1 MCDEWLGN
9 LNNGKLN
16 GVIFLDVRKA
26 FDSINHDLH
35 TITYIH
41 TNIHTF
47 FIGSSPQRGYRSH
60 VAHQEFVPVAT
71 LETVYKGLVQPY
83 FEFGP
88 PRTLLHIIER

>member
-16 GVIFLDVRKA
+16 GVLFLDVRKA

-41 TNIHTF
+41 TF
-47 FIGSSPQRGYRSH
+47 FIGSSPQRGYISH
-60 VAHQEFVPVAT
+60 AAHQKFVPVAT

-83 FEFGP
+83 FEFCP